1 MAEWPCCHDPLR
13 FSPLS
18 LRFVPPPIRLFV
30 FLFTQSKS
38 GVQRSA
44 TTILDHSRGTFNL
57 LPCLVKIL
65 SMINIESPSIRIQS
79 SATPAELGFL
89 CLVKTLSGDDFKSTS
104 GAGASHNIAE
114 VQGPRVRKSKA
125 LGCGSPAHH
134 GGVSGPWVREPRSPS
149 GGCRPWGAGASVAI
163 GRLQAASVAIDRKAG
178 PRVRKPRTP
187 SGDFGAGSSVTIG
200 RNKAP
205 GCGSLRDHRA
215 TLGPS
220 VREPRYHRSN

>member
-1 MAEWPCCHDPLR
+1 
-13 FSPLS
+13 
-18 LRFVPPPIRLFV
+18 
-30 FLFTQSKS
+30 
-38 GVQRSA
+38 
-44 TTILDHSRGTFNL
+44 LDHSRGTFNL
-57 LPCLVKIL
+57 LPCLMKIL

-149 GGCRPWGAGASVAI
+149 GGCRPWGAGASVTI
-163 GRLQAASVAIDRKAG
+163 GRMQALGCGSLGRHRADAGPGMREPRSPSGGCRQPRSPSTGRKALG
-178 PRVRKPRTP
+178 CGSPAHHRVTLVRDPRSP
-187 SGDFGAGSSVTIG
+187 SGGTRPLGAGASVTIG
-200 RNKAP
+200 R
-205 GCGSLRDHRA
+205 H
-215 TLGPS
+215 
-220 VREPRYHRSN
+220 